1 MCVQGL
7 QTEVNARYGEIFP
20 SFAPN
25 IYKHFISGHCI
36 NIIYCIYPAEKSRSI
51 ISIHRRITCEF
62 DNNIMQL
69 SFDYPF

>member
-7 QTEVNARYGEIFP
+7 PTEVNARYGEIFS

-36 NIIYCIYPAEKSRSI
+36 NINYCIYPAEKAEQSYQSI
-51 ISIHRRITCEF
+51 
-62 DNNIMQL
+62 DG
-69 SFDYPF
+69 